1 MTHKVARTGLML
13 VLALLIA
20 VPFSLLAQ
28 DQTSSD
34 TQSASQSTPSTAD
47 SSTTSNTDA
56 TSTDAT
62 SAAATSKDKKDKK
75 DKDKDKK
82 KPKNS
87 DVDNIGSRDINKG
100 SINFISLDK
109 EIAMGRQLAAE
120 VERQVKLIDDP
131 TINEYVNRVGQN
143 IVRNSDAKVPFT
155 IKVVESDEI
164 NAFALPGGFFY
175 VNSGLILAA
184 DEEAEL
190 AGVMAHEIGHVAA
203 RHGTEQYSKGELVN
217 FASIPLIFMG
227 GVGGFAIRQAAGF
240 LIPMQFLQF
249 SRADESEAD
258 YLGLQYM
265 YKTGYDPTATV
276 SFFEKLQAKESAKP
290 GSVSKM
296 FSTHPPTGDRI
307 EKDKKNIEL
316 ILPSREQYVVTTSEF
331 NRVKAQL
338 AQLENRR
345 PSQEESNKPSLRRKT
360 TTQRRDPNDRTT
372 DRGTGTSSG
381 TSSDDDSDRPTLKR
395 SPSSQP
401 QTPSTDPNS
410 TSTSPSTSSST
421 SSPTNSQDSAK
432 SADST
437 SPDDSQNNDPDR
449 PVLKRRN

>member
-1 MTHKVARTGLML
+1 MTHKVARMGLMF

-20 VPFSLLAQ
+20 VPFPLLAQ
-28 DQTSSD
+28 TQTD
-34 TQSASQSTPSTAD
+34 DSQSTSDKD
-47 SSTTSNTDA
+47 SNSDA
-56 TSTDAT
+56 KSD
-62 SAAATSKDKKDKK
+62 SKSKDKNKAKDDKK
-75 DKDKDKK
+75 VK

-87 DVDNIGSRDINKG
+87 DVDDIGARNINKG
-100 SINFISLDK
+100 SVNFYSLDK

-120 VERQVKLIDDP
+120 VERQVKLVDDP

-184 DEEAEL
+184 DDESEL
-190 AGVMAHEIGHVAA
+190 AGVMAHEIAHVAA
-203 RHGTEQYSKGELVN
+203 RHGTEQASKGELIN

-227 GVGGFAIRQAAGF
+227 GVGGFAIRQAAGL

-249 SRADESEAD
+249 SRKDEAEAD
-258 YLGLQYM
+258 YFGLQYM
-265 YKTGYDPTATV
+265 YKAGYDPTATV

-290 GSVSKM
+290 GSVSKL

-307 EKDKKNIEL
+307 EMDKKNIEL
-316 ILPSREQYVVTTSEF
+316 ILPNREQYVVTTSEF

-345 PSQEESNKPSLRRKT
+345 PNQEEANKPSLRRKT
-360 TTQRRDPNDRTT
+360 QTQRRDPNDRGTT
-372 DRGTGTSSG
+372 ST
-381 TSSDDDSDRPTLKR
+381 SDDDSSDRPTLKR
-395 SPSSQP
+395 DPNNQKSQTSTQSDDTQP
-401 QTPSTDPNS
+401 QST
-410 TSTSPSTSSST
+410 TSTT
-421 SSPTNSQDSAK
+421 AK
-432 SADST
+432 SSDST
-437 SPDDSQNNDPDR
+437 TKPDDQEPSDSDR
-449 PVLKRRN
+449 PKLKRRDQ